1 MRRWGSCARWCG
13 PEAACSSPP
22 LTGALP
28 GTRCKPCIAAAA
40 ASTPPSQTCRAA
52 ASPHASQSPQPHRK
66 HMSRPGP
73 VTQTRE
79 SHGTRRLL
87 ARPQRSLIDDLSE
100 VTRAHSLPR
109 RRPQLLA
116 LSSSS
121 PSPRPPQLLALAA
134 SSPRHAPSVAARPAA
149 GSTCS
154 RSPADPADPRR
165 CTPTHERRR
174 PSESR
179 PAAPAGLDP
188 GDGPRQAAW
197 PAPPA
202 ALTLEPLRG
211 GGKRLQPAQRLPPPV
226 GPRLAPQQASLGA
239 RQPAACR
246 PRLKR
251 FGVCGGAA
259 ELRPCL
265 AATAD
270 VRTQEAVHVL
280 AVCLHAPVSGRVR
293 RVTHMHIH
301 LHTEAIPLAAH

>member
-22 LTGALP
+22 LTGALT

-40 ASTPPSQTCRAA
+40 ASTPPCHTCRAA

-79 SHGTRRLL
+79 SHGTRLLL
-87 ARPQRSLIDDLSE
+87 AGPQRSLIHDLSE
-100 VTRAHSLPR
+100 VTRAHSFPR
-109 RRPQLLA
+109 RRPN
-116 LSSSS
+116 SS
-121 PSPRPPQLLALAA
+121 ATLAA

-165 CTPTHERRR
+165 CTLTHERRR

-179 PAAPAGLDP
+179 PAAPARLDP
-188 GDGPRQAAW
+188 GDGRRHAAW

-211 GGKRLQPAQRLPPPV
+211 GGEEAAA
-226 GPRLAPQQASLGA
+226 G
-239 RQPAACR
+239 PAAAPPRGPQARAATGLAGGAAACSMSAAAEAIRRVWRSCR
-246 PRLKR
+246 VAPVLRTCTCTCTLKR
-251 FGVCGGAA
+251 F
-259 ELRPCL
+259 R
-265 AATAD
+265 
-270 VRTQEAVHVL
+270 
-280 AVCLHAPVSGRVR
+280 
-293 RVTHMHIH
+293 
-301 LHTEAIPLAAH
+301 